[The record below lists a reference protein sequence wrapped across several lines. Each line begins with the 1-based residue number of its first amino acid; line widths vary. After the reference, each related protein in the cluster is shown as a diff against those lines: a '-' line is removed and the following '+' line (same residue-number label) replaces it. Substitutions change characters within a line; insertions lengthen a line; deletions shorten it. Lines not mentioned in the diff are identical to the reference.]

1 MELQEAFIVAAS
13 CLGFFSVCKAL
24 FKFVRWIWVMF
35 LRPTKNLKKYGSWV
49 IITGSTDG
57 IGKALAFKLASKG
70 LNIVLV
76 GRNPSKLEATS
87 NEIREKYNHEQVETK
102 SIVVDLAKA
111 TGGEIA
117 RTIEEG
123 IKGLDVGILIN
134 NAGINYPYARYFH
147 EVDRELMENM
157 LKVNM
162 EAVTWVTKAVLPGM
176 LEKKKG
182 AIVNIGSAASQDPS
196 VPLYTLYAATKSAPV
211 HLRRPFD
218 ADLAEPFD
226 FFKMDGGDDGYI
238 EVFSR
243 CIHLEYKQYGIDIQ
257 CQVPR
262 FVATEMTKDLKKSV
276 PLMMVPTER
285 FRKASIRWIGYE
297 HLCNPYWLHSVQGFI
312 VHAAPDAL
320 VNAITFWICSGIRK
334 RGQMKDSSA
343 VERCSD

>member
-87 NEIREKYNHEQVETK
+87 KEIREKYNHEQVETK

-196 VPLYTLYAATKSAPV
+196 VPLYTLYAATKS
-211 HLRRPFD
+211 
-218 ADLAEPFD
+218 
-226 FFKMDGGDDGYI
+226 YI

-262 FVATEMTKDLKKSV
+262 FVGTEMTKDLKKSV

-343 VERCSD
+343 VKRCSD

>member
-1 MELQEAFIVAAS
+1 MEVQEAFIVAAS

-35 LRPTKNLKKYGSWV
+35 LRPTKNLKEYGSWV

-57 IGKALAFKLASKG
+57 IGKALAFELASKG

-134 NAGINYPYARYFH
+134 NAGISYPYARYFH

-162 EAVTWVTKAVLPGM
+162 ETVTWVTKAVLPGM
-176 LEKKKG
+176 LEKNKG

-196 VPLYTLYAATKSAPV
+196 VPFYTLYAATKS
-211 HLRRPFD
+211 
-218 ADLAEPFD
+218 
-226 FFKMDGGDDGYI
+226 YI

-243 CIHLEYKQYGIDIQ
+243 CIHLEYNKQYGIDIQ

-276 PLMMVPTER
+276 PLMMVTTER

-334 RGQMKDSSA
+334 RGQMKDSGA
-343 VERCSD
+343 VKRCSD